1 MAAVSSRSSYRK
13 LVAVLAAIAL
23 AFALGVSPAWAAKAA
38 PVPAPAPT
46 GDEITRR
53 ALSTLDGW
61 TAWLRENK
69 VRGYVGEV
77 GWPRDDAR
85 WSEVAHAWYARAEAS
100 NLTVSTWVT
109 GEWAGGHQLAN
120 FVRAAPDWTFQTSL
134 ASDVMESEPGTFAA
148 PHGVNVTG
156 PEMAS
161 PAIDPTSSFSNAAVG
176 VLDQTYHYDSAETF
190 AYLAAHGMQ
199 VVRLPFRW
207 ERIQRTPYGELD
219 AAELDRM
226 KSMVRAANNAGLRV
240 VLDMHNFGAYY
251 LTDGTFGVRR
261 AIGSAEL
268 PTSAFANVW
277 SRLAAAFAAE
287 PVWAFDLMNEP
298 VEMPATSK
306 LPAAKLWEKAS
317 QAALNAI
324 RARGDRRLVMVAGYE
339 WSGMKNWSQNHPVAW
354 IKDSARNT
362 MYEAHQYWNSDN
374 SGVYKSYD
382 EELAMAEAAA
392 SASRAAAAA
401 SVTKPTSIQPTTTT
415 LRRIRTSR
423 RIGWLRQRVRNL

>member
-1 MAAVSSRSSYRK
+1 MAAVSSRWLFRR
-13 LVAVLAAIAL
+13 LVAASVAIAVSL
-23 AFALGVSPAWAAKAA
+23 AVGVSPAWAAKAPPSAA

-46 GDEITRR
+46 GDAITRR

-61 TAWLRENK
+61 TAWLRANK

-85 WSEVAHAWYARAEAS
+85 WSTVAHAWYARAEAS

-120 FVRAAPDWTFQTSL
+120 FVRAAPDWTYHTSL
-134 ASDVMESEPGTFAA
+134 SSDVMEAEPGTFAA

-156 PEMAS
+156 PEMAA
-161 PAIDPTSSFSNAAVG
+161 PAIDPTSSFSNTSVG

-190 AYLAAHGMQ
+190 TYLAAHGMQ

-226 KSMVRAANNAGLRV
+226 KTMVRAANSAGLRV

-251 LTDGTFGVRR
+251 LSDGTVGVRR
-261 AIGSAEL
+261 AIGSADL
-268 PTSAFANVW
+268 PVSAFTNVW

-298 VEMPATSK
+298 VNMPATAA
-306 LPAAKLWEKAS
+306 LPAAKLWEKSS

-354 IKDSARNT
+354 IRDGARNT
-362 MYEAHQYWNSDN
+362 TYEAHQYWNSDN

-392 SASRAAAAA
+392 SGPAAPA
-401 SVTKPTSIQPTTTT
+401 SVAKPTTTT

-423 RIGWLRQRVRNL
+423 RIGWLRQRVQNL